1 VEKPCDARVTFV
13 FKRACNLMTADG
25 HVIALVL
32 PVVGDGP
39 LNIVVDGSP
48 GVFSVLEPGMSVWLD
63 QGRPSS
69 LSERCSLA
77 PCGRLIS
84 GKIAQKQTKNGHEA
98 LCYRVLRVADLQ
110 IDLKKAV
117 IWDARPNWKELRA
130 LQNKIKDRLLLL
142 QSFALRTATEGSLL
156 PLVSRRQGGDEP
168 YLAGVKSL
176 GSTSAI
182 VFTAAREALG
192 FLQTGWEQDESQ
204 LQTGAAQLAGLG
216 GGLTPAGD
224 DFLTGAMVWGWLA
237 HPNPGFLG
245 RLLFEAAAPRTTV
258 LSAAI
263 LAAAARGECSAAWH
277 ALLASL
283 SQGTNAEVDRAV
295 RDVLSHGATSG
306 ADAMAGFLW
315 AGLCCT

>member
-1 VEKPCDARVTFV
+1 MSTTIMARSLSRSVWERLVEEPCDARVTLV
-13 FKRACNLMTADG
+13 FERACNLITADG
-25 HVIALVL
+25 YVIGLVL
-32 PVVGDGP
+32 PVVGNGP
-39 LNIVVDGSP
+39 LNIVVDGNP
-48 GVFSVLEPGMSVWLD
+48 NVFSVLEPGMSVWLD
-63 QGRPSS
+63 KGR
-69 LSERCSLA
+69 
-77 PCGRLIS
+77 
-84 GKIAQKQTKNGHEA
+84 
-98 LCYRVLRVADLQ
+98 LRVADLQ
-110 IDLKKAV
+110 IDLKRAV
-117 IWDARPNWKELRA
+117 VWDARPNWKELRT
-130 LQNKIKDRLLLL
+130 LQNKIKDRLPLL
-142 QSFALRTATEGSLL
+142 QAFALRHATEGSFL
-156 PLVSRRQGGDEP
+156 PLISQQQAGDEP

-182 VFTAAREALG
+182 VFAAAREAMG
-192 FLQTGWEQDESQ
+192 FLQAGWEQDEAL

-258 LSAAI
+258 LSAA
-263 LAAAARGECSAAWH
+263 LLGAAAQGECSAAWH

-283 SQGTNAEVDRAV
+283 SQGKDAGVDRAV

-306 ADAMAGFLW
+306 ADALAGFLW